1 MSLKERAEILHRVG
15 ELIEER
21 APEIAKVETRDNGS
35 LLRSMTNSVIPRAG
49 YNFRFFADHLDK
61 LDELEDFET
70 RGHTNHVN
78 WDPAGVAV
86 VITPWNAPLML
97 ATWRIAPALAAGDAV
112 IAKPPEWAPAHGLA
126 ARRHHAGRR
135 DAGRGLQR
143 RPGDRRGVGRGT
155 RRPSRRRSR
164 RVHGI
169 GWRPADSSPPPRA
182 RT

>member
-70 RGHTNHVN
+70 RGHTESRELGSR
-78 WDPAGVAV
+78 PASL
-86 VITPWNAPLML
+86 WSS
-97 ATWRIAPALAAGDAV
+97 R
-112 IAKPPEWAPAHGLA
+112 
-126 ARRHHAGRR
+126 
-135 DAGRGLQR
+135 
-143 RPGDRRGVGRGT
+143 RGT
-155 RRPSRRRSR
+155 RR
-164 RVHGI
+164 
-169 GWRPADSSPPPRA
+169 
-182 RT
+182 